1 MKKRGKIKNKGLFA
15 KILSVSLCVCLVVPM
30 LALTGCEQTYDQLK
44 KETVQFNKEGKYT
57 VKFSQGDMLDILDN
71 GEVQDTSAKPACEF
85 KDITKDDV
93 NVMFEYFT
101 GEVVTDAQGNATDE
115 LKVGKKNAEI
125 TNFVNDG
132 KEITISF
139 DDEEKFANNVNR
151 AYAIVIPKA
160 KSVVIV
166 QPKLPDN
173 TLSSTTKEVSSD
185 ATENTLVIE
194 SKEGKFNPNITKD
207 NITLDYSFKDMQVV
221 SLEPKDNKLTIKLS
235 GKPVIIP

>member
-15 KILSVSLCVCLVVPM
+15 RILSVSLCVCLVVPM

-101 GEVVTDAQGNATDE
+101 GEVVTDEHGTRFLGVSTDE
-115 LKVGKKNAEI
+115 EWARIKDVLRKLAKK
-125 TNFVNDG
+125 
-132 KEITISF
+132 
-139 DDEEKFANNVNR
+139 EEA
-151 AYAIVIPKA
+151 
-160 KSVVIV
+160 
-166 QPKLPDN
+166 
-173 TLSSTTKEVSSD
+173 
-185 ATENTLVIE
+185 
-194 SKEGKFNPNITKD
+194 
-207 NITLDYSFKDMQVV
+207 
-221 SLEPKDNKLTIKLS
+221 
-235 GKPVIIP
+235 